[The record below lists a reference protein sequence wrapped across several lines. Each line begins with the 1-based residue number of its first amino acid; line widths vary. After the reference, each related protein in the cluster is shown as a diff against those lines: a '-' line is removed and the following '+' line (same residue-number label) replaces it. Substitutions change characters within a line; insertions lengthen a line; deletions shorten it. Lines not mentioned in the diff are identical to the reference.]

1 MLTTQQRIEHAMTIA
16 DLGERIESVM
26 HEIMVQKLNIEKYP
40 EVYTLVKEKIDRR
53 LRISQTHLNRLEQRF
68 DNILIHDK

>member
-40 EVYTLVKEKIDRR
+40 EVT
-53 LRISQTHLNRLEQRF
+53 
-68 DNILIHDK
+68 